1 MSAVRRS
8 ASIYRPARTFG
19 MDFSGW
25 LNPDDVME
33 KLLVGVFG
41 PTATIV
47 AIFLLT
53 NFVFSWFGFAK
64 SSVRIGRSSLAAASG
79 AYRTVMRMRPAAVL
93 VATIVTA
100 LLVIL
105 QVVWLWSASR
115 IANGLSYLWN
125 APFGTGNPD
134 LSGLVSYTR
143 WDWISTLYL
152 LASIGALIGSYVSA
166 FGYGERDVIGSSTL
180 VLALP
185 LMLPWGLFSLFGG
198 VLALLLAGLRTL
210 SHDSPKM
217 DPSGRIFLTVT
228 LIVLCYTLAVSL
240 ALGST
245 QTIARFWRTSV
256 RENG

>member
-1 MSAVRRS
+1 
-8 ASIYRPARTFG
+8 
-19 MDFSGW
+19 MDFSG
-25 LNPDDVME
+25 LLQPDDVME

-47 AIFLLT
+47 AIFVLA
-53 NFVFSWFGFAK
+53 NFAWSWFGVAK
-64 SSVRIGRSSLAAASG
+64 SGVRIGRSSFAAASG
-79 AYRTVMRMRPAAVL
+79 AYRTVMRMRPAAVV

-105 QVVWLWSASR
+105 QLVWLWSASR
-115 IANGLSYLWN
+115 IANGLSYLWD

-143 WDWISTLYL
+143 WDWISTVYL
-152 LASIGALIGSYVSA
+152 LASIGALIASYISA
-166 FGYGERDVIGSSTL
+166 FGYGDRDVIGPSIL

-185 LMLPWGLFSLFGG
+185 LVLPWGLFCLIGSL
-198 VLALLLAGLRTL
+198 LALLLAGLRTL

-217 DPSGRIFLTVT
+217 DESGPIFLTVT
-228 LIVLCYTLAVSL
+228 LVVLCYTIAVSM

-245 QTIARFWRTSV
+245 HTIARFWRLSASN
-256 RENG
+256 RAW